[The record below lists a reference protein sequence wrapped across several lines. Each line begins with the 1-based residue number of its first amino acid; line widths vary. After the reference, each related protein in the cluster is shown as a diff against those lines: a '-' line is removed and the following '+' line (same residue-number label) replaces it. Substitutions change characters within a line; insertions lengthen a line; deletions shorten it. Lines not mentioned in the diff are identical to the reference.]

1 MKLVKKNNF
10 FLLFI
15 IMLFSF
21 GFNGISVKAEGEHQF
36 SLKAYDWNAFDNDW
50 EGSGTGEE
58 ISNNGTIEPG
68 KVYKL
73 SIYYI
78 PGTITEVGMQMGIK
92 YNNLLIEP
100 MYADGELYTETDMS
114 TTYQGGIWPA
124 SGTTPSAK
132 KKTNWQVLS
141 NDAIDESMFTFMA
154 TDTTTSNALETE
166 GEIASVYFKV
176 KDTVTSGTNI
186 IFEYDDEYTAL
197 NNDRPKVTSGINL
210 TVQTALSSNS
220 ALHTLSVTNSETTY
234 NLTPTFTADDNT
246 IKEYSTVVP
255 SSVTSVDLS
264 ATATDSNASVLS
276 GGLGIKELNIG
287 NNDFNIVVT
296 AGDGSITTYKVSV
309 YRLNDDATL
318 KSLDLTNNVN
328 IGEFNSATTE
338 YEASV
343 PYATKNTVVSATTT
357 DQNAS
362 IKSGTGSFE
371 FTNYGTTPNTKEIIV
386 NAENCKEEYASVPNN
401 ACTTKTYT
409 VTVNREN
416 PSNNNYL
423 SNLKVNGQTVT
434 DFNKEKLEY
443 TLDDVKGD
451 VSSIEVSATAED
463 TKASVSGTGN
473 KSLSTG
479 DNSIEVVVTAEDGST
494 KTYTI
499 KVKKLSN
506 DIALKSLT
514 VTSNP
519 MGTLTPSF
527 ASTTYAYTYNY
538 DATVTSL
545 NVTATTNNTNA
556 KVGIIDSDSSD
567 IMTSTIGSAAK
578 TFNSSTKNVKVTV
591 TAEDGTTKDYTIVLS
606 RDKSTDATL
615 DSLTVSEG
623 TLTPTFNKNT
633 LNYTINVNNDV
644 TSIDVNATTTD
655 SNATVTGTGTKQLN
669 TGNNLINIVVKSE
682 SGTVNTYTINV
693 IRAKSSNNYL
703 SDLKVNGQTVT
714 DFNKEKL
721 EYTLDDVKG
730 DVSSIEVSATAEDT
744 KASVVGTGNKSLS
757 IGDNSI
763 EVVVTAEDE
772 STKTYTIK
780 VKKLSND
787 IALKSLTVTSDPMG
801 TLTPTFASTT
811 YIYTY
816 NYDSSVTSLN
826 VTATTNNLNAKVG
839 IADSDSIDTITSTIG
854 SAAKTFNS
862 STKNVKVTV
871 TAEDGTTK
879 DYTITLSRALSNNS
893 YLKDISIDGTNI
905 DGFNKEN
912 FEYNIKVSRET
923 DSINISAILDDEKAT
938 LTTDLSNKF
947 NLNLGENIIN
957 IVVTAENGNTST
969 YILNVE
975 REKNN
980 DATLD
985 SLTVSKGTLTP
996 AFNKNT
1002 LNYTVNVEN
1011 DVTSIEVSATATDSN
1026 ATVTGTGT
1034 KQLNTGDNT
1043 VTIKVTSESGT
1054 ENTYTINVIRAKSSN
1069 NYLSDL
1075 KVNGQTVNNFNKET
1089 EEYTLADV
1097 KGDVSSIEVSAIAE
1111 DTKASV
1117 TGTGNKLLSI
1127 GDNSIEVVVTAE
1139 DGSTK
1144 TYTIKVKKLSNDIAL
1159 KSLTVTSDP
1168 MGTLTPIFA
1177 STTYAYTYNYD
1188 ATVTNLNVTAT
1199 TNDLNAKVG
1208 IVDSDSIDTITSTV
1222 GIATKTFN
1230 SNVKNVKVTV
1240 TAEDGSTKDYTITLS
1255 RALSNNSY
1263 LKDISID
1270 GTNIDG
1276 FNKENFEYNIKVSR
1290 ETDSINISAI
1300 LDDEKATLTTD
1311 LSNKFNLNLGENII
1325 NIVVTAENGN
1335 TSTYILNV
1343 EREKNNDATLDSL
1356 TVSKGT
1362 LTPAFNKNTLNYTVN
1377 VENDVT
1383 SIEVSATAT
1392 DSNATVTGIGTKELN
1407 TGDNTVTIK
1416 VTSESGSE
1424 NTYTINVIRAK
1435 SSNNNLTDI
1444 KVDGNSI
1451 ENFSSNTLKYN
1462 LPKVS
1467 YSKTSINVEAILS
1480 DPKASVTGV
1489 GNISLN
1495 TGDNK
1500 IEIVVTAEDGSTK
1513 TYELNIEREKN
1524 NNAKLQS
1531 LSIGNYTLTPAF
1543 NKDTLEYTV
1552 TVGEDVNILNQDDV
1566 IAIPEDNNATV
1577 VKQGNLELS
1586 TTSDNYYRVT
1596 VTAENGVDKNV
1607 YAIKVIRPKSSD
1619 ATLKSLEIIGGKLTP
1634 TFNKDTLE
1642 YNVTMGKDVT
1652 KFNKDNIKVSINNGN
1667 AKISYNNEIIINS
1680 DTFTK
1685 YIITV
1690 TAENGSKKEYILNV
1704 KVDTELDKITSSS
1717 HTINDEYIKTV
1728 RLYETG
1734 RELKDELDNDNAYL
1748 EIWTS
1753 DESRKVEDD
1762 EKLSTG
1768 MIVKLV
1774 INGVLKDRKIIV
1786 IRGDTSGDGEID
1798 LLDAVKILNNALQK
1812 AMLDG
1817 AYKEAA
1823 FVNND
1828 DEIDLLDA
1836 VMILNHC
1843 LQKQPLY

>member
-141 NDAIDESMFTFMA
+141 NDASDESMFTFMA

-318 KSLDLTNNVN
+318 KSLDLTNNVD
-328 IGEFNSATTE
+328 IGEFNSVTTE
-338 YEASV
+338 YETSV
-343 PYATKNTVVSATTT
+343 PYAIKNTVISAETT
-357 DQNAS
+357 DANAS

-371 FTNYGTTPNTKEIIV
+371 FTNYGITSNVKEIIV

-401 ACTTKTYT
+401 SCTTKTYT

-423 SNLKVNGQTVT
+423 RNLKVNGQTVT

-451 VSSIEVSATAED
+451 VSSIEVSAIAED
-463 TKASVSGTGN
+463 TKASVTGTGN
-473 KSLSTG
+473 KSLSVG
-479 DNSIEVVVTAEDGST
+479 DNSIEVIVTAENGTT
-494 KTYTI
+494 KIYTI

-506 DIALKSLT
+506 DT
-514 VTSNP
+514 
-519 MGTLTPSF
+519 
-527 ASTTYAYTYNY
+527 
-538 DATVTSL
+538 
-545 NVTATTNNTNA
+545 
-556 KVGIIDSDSSD
+556 
-567 IMTSTIGSAAK
+567 
-578 TFNSSTKNVKVTV
+578 
-591 TAEDGTTKDYTIVLS
+591 
-606 RDKSTDATL
+606 
-615 DSLTVSEG
+615 
-623 TLTPTFNKNT
+623 
-633 LNYTINVNNDV
+633 
-644 TSIDVNATTTD
+644 
-655 SNATVTGTGTKQLN
+655 
-669 TGNNLINIVVKSE
+669 
-682 SGTVNTYTINV
+682 
-693 IRAKSSNNYL
+693 
-703 SDLKVNGQTVT
+703 
-714 DFNKEKL
+714 
-721 EYTLDDVKG
+721 
-730 DVSSIEVSATAEDT
+730 
-744 KASVVGTGNKSLS
+744 
-757 IGDNSI
+757 
-763 EVVVTAEDE
+763 
-772 STKTYTIK
+772 
-780 VKKLSND
+780 
-787 IALKSLTVTSDPMG
+787 ALKSLTVTSDPMG

-811 YIYTY
+811 YT
-816 NYDSSVTSLN
+816 
-826 VTATTNNLNAKVG
+826 
-839 IADSDSIDTITSTIG
+839 
-854 SAAKTFNS
+854 
-862 STKNVKVTV
+862 
-871 TAEDGTTK
+871 
-879 DYTITLSRALSNNS
+879 
-893 YLKDISIDGTNI
+893 
-905 DGFNKEN
+905 
-912 FEYNIKVSRET
+912 
-923 DSINISAILDDEKAT
+923 
-938 LTTDLSNKF
+938 
-947 NLNLGENIIN
+947 
-957 IVVTAENGNTST
+957 
-969 YILNVE
+969 
-975 REKNN
+975 
-980 DATLD
+980 
-985 SLTVSKGTLTP
+985 
-996 AFNKNT
+996 
-1002 LNYTVNVEN
+1002 
-1011 DVTSIEVSATATDSN
+1011 
-1026 ATVTGTGT
+1026 
-1034 KQLNTGDNT
+1034 
-1043 VTIKVTSESGT
+1043 
-1054 ENTYTINVIRAKSSN
+1054 
-1069 NYLSDL
+1069 
-1075 KVNGQTVNNFNKET
+1075 
-1089 EEYTLADV
+1089 
-1097 KGDVSSIEVSAIAE
+1097 
-1111 DTKASV
+1111 
-1117 TGTGNKLLSI
+1117 
-1127 GDNSIEVVVTAE
+1127 
-1139 DGSTK
+1139 
-1144 TYTIKVKKLSNDIAL
+1144 
-1159 KSLTVTSDP
+1159 
-1168 MGTLTPIFA
+1168 
-1177 STTYAYTYNYD
+1177 YTYNYD
-1188 ATVTNLNVTAT
+1188 ATVTSLDVTAT
-1199 TNDLNAKVG
+1199 TNDVNAKVG

-1222 GIATKTFN
+1222 GSATKTFN

-1240 TAEDGSTKDYTITLS
+1240 TAEDGTTKDYAITLS
-1255 RALSNNSY
+1255 RA
-1263 LKDISID
+1263 K
-1270 GTNIDG
+1270 
-1276 FNKENFEYNIKVSR
+1276 
-1290 ETDSINISAI
+1290 
-1300 LDDEKATLTTD
+1300 
-1311 LSNKFNLNLGENII
+1311 
-1325 NIVVTAENGN
+1325 
-1335 TSTYILNV
+1335 ST
-1343 EREKNNDATLDSL
+1343 DATLNNL
-1356 TVSKGT
+1356 TVSEGI
-1362 LTPAFNKNTLNYTVN
+1362 LTPTFNKNTLNYTVN
-1377 VENDVT
+1377 VDNDVT
-1383 SIEVSATAT
+1383 SIEILATAT
-1392 DSNATVTGIGTKELN
+1392 DSNATVTGTGTKQLN

-1435 SSNNNLTDI
+1435 SSNNNLTNI

-1467 YSKTSINVEAILS
+1467 YNRTSINVEAILS
-1480 DPKASVTGV
+1480 DSKASVTGV
-1489 GNISLN
+1489 GNVSLN

-1500 IEIVVTAEDGSTK
+1500 IEIIVTAEDGTAK
-1513 TYELNIEREKN
+1513 IYELIIEREKN

-1531 LSIGNYTLTPAF
+1531 LSIGNCILTPSF
-1543 NKDTLEYTV
+1543 NSGILEYTV
-1552 TVGEDVNILNQDDV
+1552 TVGEDVSILKQADV
-1566 IAIPEDNNATV
+1566 IAIPEDNAAKV
-1577 VKQGNLELS
+1577 VKQGDLSLS
-1586 TTSDNYYRVT
+1586 TTNDNYYRII
-1596 VTAENGVDKNV
+1596 VTAENGVDKNTYTV
-1607 YAIKVIRPKSSD
+1607 KVIRPKSSD
-1619 ATLKSLEIIGGKLTP
+1619 ATLKSLEIIGGTLTP
-1634 TFNKDTLE
+1634 IFDKDTLE

-1652 KFNKDNIKVSINNGN
+1652 KFNKDNIKASINNDN

>member
-141 NDAIDESMFTFMA
+141 NDASDESMFTFMA

-538 DATVTSL
+538 DSSVTSL

-682 SGTVNTYTINV
+682 SGTENTYTINV

-744 KASVVGTGNKSLS
+744 KASVSGTGNKSLS
-757 IGDNSI
+757 TGDNSI
-763 EVVVTAEDE
+763 EVVVTAEDG

-787 IALKSLTVTSDPMG
+787 IALKSLTVTSNPMG
-801 TLTPTFASTT
+801 TLTPSFASTT
-811 YIYTY
+811 YAYTY

-826 VTATTNNLNAKVG
+826 VTATTNNTNAKVG
-839 IADSDSIDTITSTIG
+839 IIDSDSSDIMTSTIG

-879 DYTITLSRALSNNS
+879 DYTIVLSRALSNNS

-985 SLTVSKGTLTP
+985 SITVSEGTLTP

-1117 TGTGNKLLSI
+1117 TGTGNKLLSV
-1127 GDNSIEVVVTAE
+1127 GDNSIEVIVTAE
-1139 DGSTK
+1139 NGTTK
-1144 TYTIKVKKLSNDIAL
+1144 IYTIKVKKLSNDTAL

-1199 TNDLNAKVG
+1199 TNNANAKVG
-1208 IVDSDSIDTITSTV
+1208 IIDSDFSEPMTSTT
-1222 GIATKTFN
+1222 GSATKTFT
-1230 SNVKNVKVTV
+1230 STTKNVKVTV
-1240 TAEDGSTKDYTITLS
+1240 IAEDGSTKDYTITLS
-1255 RALSNNSY
+1255 RDLSNNSY

-1343 EREKNNDATLDSL
+1343 EREKNNDATLDSI
-1356 TVSKGT
+1356 TVSEGT

-1407 TGDNTVTIK
+1407 TGDNLINIVVK
-1416 VTSESGSE
+1416 SESGSE

-1435 SSNNNLTDI
+1435 SSNKDLIDI

-1667 AKISYNNEIIINS
+1667 AKISYNNEIIVNS

>member
-21 GFNGISVKAEGEHQF
+21 GFNVISVNAEGEHQF
-36 SLKAYDWNAFDNDW
+36 SLKVYDWNAFDNDW

-78 PGTITEVGMQMGIK
+78 PGTTTEVGMQMGIK

-141 NDAIDESMFTFMA
+141 NDASDESMFTFLV

-197 NNDRPKVTSGINL
+197 NNDRPKVTSGITL

-220 ALHTLSVTNSETTY
+220 TLHTLSVTNSGTTY

-276 GGLGIKELNIG
+276 GGLGTKELNIG
-287 NNDFNIVVT
+287 NNEFNIVVT
-296 AGDGSITTYKVSV
+296 AENGTVTTYKVSV

-328 IGEFNSATTE
+328 IGKFNSVTTE

-343 PYATKNTVVSATTT
+343 PYATKNTVISATTT
-357 DQNAS
+357 DENAS

-371 FTNYGTTPNTKEIIV
+371 FTNYGATPNTKKIIV

-401 ACTTKTYT
+401 SCTTKTYT

-423 SNLKVNGQTVT
+423 SDLKVNGKTIT
-434 DFNKEKLEY
+434 NFNKETEEY

-451 VSSIEVSATAED
+451 VSSIEISATAED
-463 TKASVSGTGN
+463 TKASVKGTGN
-473 KSLSTG
+473 KSLSVG
-479 DNSIEVVVTAEDGST
+479 DNSIEVIVTAENGTT

-506 DIALKSLT
+506 DISLKSLT
-514 VTSNP
+514 VTSDP
-519 MGTLTPSF
+519 MGTLTPTF
-527 ASTTYAYTYNY
+527 ASTTYTYTYNY

-545 NVTATTNNTNA
+545 DVTATTNDVNA
-556 KVGIIDSDSSD
+556 KVGIFDSDSND
-567 IMTSTIGSAAK
+567 TITSTVGSATK
-578 TFNSSTKNVKVTV
+578 TFNSNVKNVKVIV
-591 TAEDGTTKDYTIVLS
+591 TSEDGTTKDYTITLS
-606 RDKSTDATL
+606 RAKSTDSTL
-615 DSLTVSEG
+615 NNLTVSEG
-623 TLTPTFNKNT
+623 ILTPAFNKNT
-633 LNYTINVNNDV
+633 LNYTVNVDNDV

-682 SGTVNTYTINV
+682 SGSENTYTINV

-703 SDLKVNGQTVT
+703 SDLKVNGQTVNN
-714 DFNKEKL
+714 FNKEKL

-730 DVSSIEVSATAEDT
+730 DVSSIEVSAIAEDT
-744 KASVVGTGNKSLS
+744 NASVTGTGNKSLS
-757 IGDNSI
+757 VGDNSI
-763 EVVVTAEDE
+763 EVIVTAENGT
-772 STKTYTIK
+772 TKTYTIK

-787 IALKSLTVTSDPMG
+787 TALKSLTVTSDPMG
-801 TLTPTFASTT
+801 TLTPTFTSTT
-811 YIYTY
+811 YNYTY
-816 NYDSSVTSLN
+816 NYDSSVTSLD
-826 VTATTNNLNAKVG
+826 VTAITNDVNAKVG
-839 IADSDSIDTITSTIG
+839 IVDSDSIDTITSTVG
-854 SAAKTFNS
+854 SATKTFNS
-862 STKNVKVTV
+862 TVKNVKVTV

-879 DYTITLSRALSNNS
+879 DYTIVLSRTLSSNS
-893 YLKDISIDGTNI
+893 YLKDISIDGNTI
-905 DGFNKEN
+905 EGFNKEK

-923 DSINISAILDDEKAT
+923 DSIDVSAILDDEKAT

-947 NLNLGENIIN
+947 SLNLGANKIN
-957 IVVTAENGNTST
+957 IVVTAENGDTST
-969 YILNVE
+969 YVLNVE

-985 SLTVSKGTLTP
+985 SITVSEGILTP

-1002 LNYTVNVEN
+1002 LNYTVNVDN
-1011 DVTSIEVSATATDSN
+1011 DVTSIEILATATDSN

-1043 VTIKVTSESGT
+1043 VTIKVTSESG
-1054 ENTYTINVIRAKSSN
+1054 
-1069 NYLSDL
+1069 
-1075 KVNGQTVNNFNKET
+1075 
-1089 EEYTLADV
+1089 
-1097 KGDVSSIEVSAIAE
+1097 
-1111 DTKASV
+1111 
-1117 TGTGNKLLSI
+1117 
-1127 GDNSIEVVVTAE
+1127 
-1139 DGSTK
+1139 
-1144 TYTIKVKKLSNDIAL
+1144 
-1159 KSLTVTSDP
+1159 
-1168 MGTLTPIFA
+1168 
-1177 STTYAYTYNYD
+1177 
-1188 ATVTNLNVTAT
+1188 
-1199 TNDLNAKVG
+1199 
-1208 IVDSDSIDTITSTV
+1208 
-1222 GIATKTFN
+1222 
-1230 SNVKNVKVTV
+1230 
-1240 TAEDGSTKDYTITLS
+1240 
-1255 RALSNNSY
+1255 
-1263 LKDISID
+1263 
-1270 GTNIDG
+1270 
-1276 FNKENFEYNIKVSR
+1276 
-1290 ETDSINISAI
+1290 
-1300 LDDEKATLTTD
+1300 
-1311 LSNKFNLNLGENII
+1311 
-1325 NIVVTAENGN
+1325 
-1335 TSTYILNV
+1335 
-1343 EREKNNDATLDSL
+1343 
-1356 TVSKGT
+1356 
-1362 LTPAFNKNTLNYTVN
+1362 
-1377 VENDVT
+1377 
-1383 SIEVSATAT
+1383 
-1392 DSNATVTGIGTKELN
+1392 
-1407 TGDNTVTIK
+1407 
-1416 VTSESGSE
+1416 SE
-1424 NTYTINVIRAK
+1424 NTYTINVVRAK

-1467 YSKTSINVEAILS
+1467 YNKTSINVEAILS
-1480 DPKASVTGV
+1480 DSKASVTGV
-1489 GNISLN
+1489 GNVSLN

-1500 IEIVVTAEDGSTK
+1500 IEIVVTAEDGTAK
-1513 TYELNIEREKN
+1513 TYELNVEREKN

-1531 LSIGNYTLTPAF
+1531 LSIGNYILTPSF
-1543 NKDTLEYTV
+1543 NSGILEYTV
-1552 TVGEDVNILNQDDV
+1552 TVGEDVSILKQADV

-1577 VKQGNLELS
+1577 VKQGDLSLS
-1586 TTSDNYYRVT
+1586 TTNDNYYRII
-1596 VTAENGVDKNV
+1596 VTAENGVDKNT
-1607 YAIKVIRPKSSD
+1607 YTIKVIRPKSID
-1619 ATLKSLEIIGGKLTP
+1619 ATLKSLEIIGGTLTP
-1634 TFNKDTLE
+1634 TFDKDTLE

-1652 KFNKDNIKVSINNGN
+1652 KFNKDNIKASINNDN
-1667 AKISYNNEIIINS
+1667 AKISYDNEIIINS
-1680 DTFTK
+1680 DTSTK
-1685 YIITV
+1685 YVITV
-1690 TAENGSKKEYILNV
+1690 TAEDGSKKEYILNV

>member
-36 SLKAYDWNAFDNDW
+36 SLKAYDWNAFDNNW

-100 MYADGELYTETDMS
+100 MYAEGELYTETDMS

-141 NDAIDESMFTFMA
+141 NDASDESMFTFMA
-154 TDTTTSNALETE
+154 TDTTTSKALETE

-567 IMTSTIGSAAK
+567 IMTSTIGSASK

-682 SGTVNTYTINV
+682 SGT
-693 IRAKSSNNYL
+693 
-703 SDLKVNGQTVT
+703 
-714 DFNKEKL
+714 
-721 EYTLDDVKG
+721 
-730 DVSSIEVSATAEDT
+730 
-744 KASVVGTGNKSLS
+744 
-757 IGDNSI
+757 
-763 EVVVTAEDE
+763 
-772 STKTYTIK
+772 
-780 VKKLSND
+780 
-787 IALKSLTVTSDPMG
+787 
-801 TLTPTFASTT
+801 
-811 YIYTY
+811 
-816 NYDSSVTSLN
+816 
-826 VTATTNNLNAKVG
+826 
-839 IADSDSIDTITSTIG
+839 
-854 SAAKTFNS
+854 
-862 STKNVKVTV
+862 
-871 TAEDGTTK
+871 
-879 DYTITLSRALSNNS
+879 
-893 YLKDISIDGTNI
+893 
-905 DGFNKEN
+905 
-912 FEYNIKVSRET
+912 
-923 DSINISAILDDEKAT
+923 
-938 LTTDLSNKF
+938 
-947 NLNLGENIIN
+947 
-957 IVVTAENGNTST
+957 
-969 YILNVE
+969 
-975 REKNN
+975 
-980 DATLD
+980 
-985 SLTVSKGTLTP
+985 
-996 AFNKNT
+996 
-1002 LNYTVNVEN
+1002 
-1011 DVTSIEVSATATDSN
+1011 
-1026 ATVTGTGT
+1026 
-1034 KQLNTGDNT
+1034 
-1043 VTIKVTSESGT
+1043 
-1054 ENTYTINVIRAKSSN
+1054 
-1069 NYLSDL
+1069 
-1075 KVNGQTVNNFNKET
+1075 
-1089 EEYTLADV
+1089 
-1097 KGDVSSIEVSAIAE
+1097 
-1111 DTKASV
+1111 
-1117 TGTGNKLLSI
+1117 
-1127 GDNSIEVVVTAE
+1127 
-1139 DGSTK
+1139 
-1144 TYTIKVKKLSNDIAL
+1144 
-1159 KSLTVTSDP
+1159 
-1168 MGTLTPIFA
+1168 
-1177 STTYAYTYNYD
+1177 
-1188 ATVTNLNVTAT
+1188 
-1199 TNDLNAKVG
+1199 
-1208 IVDSDSIDTITSTV
+1208 
-1222 GIATKTFN
+1222 
-1230 SNVKNVKVTV
+1230 
-1240 TAEDGSTKDYTITLS
+1240 
-1255 RALSNNSY
+1255 
-1263 LKDISID
+1263 
-1270 GTNIDG
+1270 
-1276 FNKENFEYNIKVSR
+1276 
-1290 ETDSINISAI
+1290 
-1300 LDDEKATLTTD
+1300 
-1311 LSNKFNLNLGENII
+1311 
-1325 NIVVTAENGN
+1325 
-1335 TSTYILNV
+1335 
-1343 EREKNNDATLDSL
+1343 
-1356 TVSKGT
+1356 
-1362 LTPAFNKNTLNYTVN
+1362 
-1377 VENDVT
+1377 
-1383 SIEVSATAT
+1383 
-1392 DSNATVTGIGTKELN
+1392 
-1407 TGDNTVTIK
+1407 
-1416 VTSESGSE
+1416 E

-1467 YSKTSINVEAILS
+1467 YNRTSINVEAILS

-1652 KFNKDNIKVSINNGN
+1652 KFNKDNIKVSTNNGN

>member
-15 IMLFSF
+15 IILFSF

-141 NDAIDESMFTFMA
+141 NDASDESMFTFMA

-371 FTNYGTTPNTKEIIV
+371 FTNCGTTPNTKEIIV

-451 VSSIEVSATAED
+451 VSSIEVSAITED
-463 TKASVSGTGN
+463 TKASVVGTGN
-473 KSLSTG
+473 KSLSIG

-682 SGTVNTYTINV
+682 SGTENTYTINV

-730 DVSSIEVSATAEDT
+730 DVSSIEVSAITEDT

-763 EVVVTAEDE
+763 EVVVTAEDG

-787 IALKSLTVTSDPMG
+787 IALKSLTVTSNPMG
-801 TLTPTFASTT
+801 TLTPSFASTT
-811 YIYTY
+811 YAYTY
-816 NYDSSVTSLN
+816 NYDATVTSLN
-826 VTATTNNLNAKVG
+826 VTATTNNTNAKVG
-839 IADSDSIDTITSTIG
+839 IIDSDSSDIMTSTIG

-879 DYTITLSRALSNNS
+879 DYTIVLSRALSNNS

-969 YILNVE
+969 YVLNIE

-985 SLTVSKGTLTP
+985 SLTVSKGILTP
-996 AFNKNT
+996 TFNKNT

-1034 KQLNTGDNT
+1034 KQ
-1043 VTIKVTSESGT
+1043 
-1054 ENTYTINVIRAKSSN
+1054 
-1069 NYLSDL
+1069 
-1075 KVNGQTVNNFNKET
+1075 
-1089 EEYTLADV
+1089 
-1097 KGDVSSIEVSAIAE
+1097 
-1111 DTKASV
+1111 
-1117 TGTGNKLLSI
+1117 
-1127 GDNSIEVVVTAE
+1127 
-1139 DGSTK
+1139 
-1144 TYTIKVKKLSNDIAL
+1144 
-1159 KSLTVTSDP
+1159 
-1168 MGTLTPIFA
+1168 
-1177 STTYAYTYNYD
+1177 
-1188 ATVTNLNVTAT
+1188 
-1199 TNDLNAKVG
+1199 
-1208 IVDSDSIDTITSTV
+1208 
-1222 GIATKTFN
+1222 
-1230 SNVKNVKVTV
+1230 
-1240 TAEDGSTKDYTITLS
+1240 
-1255 RALSNNSY
+1255 
-1263 LKDISID
+1263 
-1270 GTNIDG
+1270 
-1276 FNKENFEYNIKVSR
+1276 
-1290 ETDSINISAI
+1290 
-1300 LDDEKATLTTD
+1300 
-1311 LSNKFNLNLGENII
+1311 
-1325 NIVVTAENGN
+1325 
-1335 TSTYILNV
+1335 
-1343 EREKNNDATLDSL
+1343 
-1356 TVSKGT
+1356 
-1362 LTPAFNKNTLNYTVN
+1362 
-1377 VENDVT
+1377 
-1383 SIEVSATAT
+1383 
-1392 DSNATVTGIGTKELN
+1392 LN

-1500 IEIVVTAEDGSTK
+1500 IEIVVTAEDGTAK

-1652 KFNKDNIKVSINNGN
+1652 KFNKDNIKVSTNNGN

>member
-21 GFNGISVKAEGEHQF
+21 GFNVISVNAEGEHQF
-36 SLKAYDWNAFDNDW
+36 SLKVYDWNAFDNDW

-141 NDAIDESMFTFMA
+141 NDASDESMFTFMA

-371 FTNYGTTPNTKEIIV
+371 FTNCGTTPNTKEIIV

-463 TKASVSGTGN
+463 TKASVVGTEN
-473 KSLSTG
+473 KSLSIG

-494 KTYTI
+494 KIYTI

-633 LNYTINVNNDV
+633 LNYTVNVDNDV
-644 TSIDVNATTTD
+644 TSIDVNATSTD

-682 SGTVNTYTINV
+682 SGTENTYTINV

-744 KASVVGTGNKSLS
+744 KASVVGTENKSLS

-763 EVVVTAEDE
+763 EVVVTAEDG
-772 STKTYTIK
+772 STKIYTIK

-787 IALKSLTVTSDPMG
+787 IALKSLTVTSNPMG
-801 TLTPTFASTT
+801 TLTPSFASTT
-811 YIYTY
+811 YAYTY
-816 NYDSSVTSLN
+816 NYDATVTSLN
-826 VTATTNNLNAKVG
+826 VTATTNNTNAKVG
-839 IADSDSIDTITSTIG
+839 IIDSDSSDIMTSTIG

-879 DYTITLSRALSNNS
+879 DYTIVLSRALSNNS

-947 NLNLGENIIN
+947 SLNLGTNKIN
-957 IVVTAENGNTST
+957 IVVTAENGDTST
-969 YILNVE
+969 YVLNIE

-1043 VTIKVTSESGT
+1043 VTIKVTSESGS

-1075 KVNGQTVNNFNKET
+1075 KVNGQTVIDFNKEKL
-1089 EEYTLADV
+1089 EYTLDDV
-1097 KGDVSSIEVSAIAE
+1097 KGDVSSIEVSATAE

-1117 TGTGNKLLSI
+1117 VGTENKSLSI

-1144 TYTIKVKKLSNDIAL
+1144 IYTIKVKKLSNDIAL
-1159 KSLTVTSDP
+1159 KSLTVTSNP
-1168 MGTLTPIFA
+1168 MGTLTPSFA

-1188 ATVTNLNVTAT
+1188 ATVTSLNVTAT
-1199 TNDLNAKVG
+1199 TNNTNAKVG
-1208 IVDSDSIDTITSTV
+1208 IIDSDSSDIMTSTI
-1222 GIATKTFN
+1222 GSAAKTFN
-1230 SNVKNVKVTV
+1230 SSTKNVKVTV
-1240 TAEDGSTKDYTITLS
+1240 TAEDGTTKDYTIVLS

-1311 LSNKFNLNLGENII
+1311 LSNKFSLNLGTNKI
-1325 NIVVTAENGN
+1325 NIVVTAENGD
-1335 TSTYILNV
+1335 TSTYVLNI

-1392 DSNATVTGIGTKELN
+1392 DSNATVTGTGTKQLN

-1467 YSKTSINVEAILS
+1467 YNRTSINVEAILS
-1480 DPKASVTGV
+1480 DSKASVTGV
-1489 GNISLN
+1489 GNVSLN

-1500 IEIVVTAEDGSTK
+1500 IEIIVTAEDGTAK
-1513 TYELNIEREKN
+1513 TYELNIERKKN

>member
-1290 ETDSINISAI
+1290 ETNSINISAI

-1311 LSNKFNLNLGENII
+1311 LSNKFSLNLGTNKI
-1325 NIVVTAENGN
+1325 NIVVTAENGD
-1335 TSTYILNV
+1335 TSTYVLNI

>member
-36 SLKAYDWNAFDNDW
+36 SLKAYDWNAFDNNW

-100 MYADGELYTETDMS
+100 MYAEGELYTETDMS

-141 NDAIDESMFTFMA
+141 NDASDESMFTFMA
-154 TDTTTSNALETE
+154 TDTTTSKALETE

-220 ALHTLSVTNSETTY
+220 ALHTLSVTNSEITY

-318 KSLDLTNNVN
+318 KSLDLTNNVD
-328 IGEFNSATTE
+328 IGEFNSVTTE
-338 YEASV
+338 YETSV

-463 TKASVSGTGN
+463 TKASVVGTGN
-473 KSLSTG
+473 KSLSIG

-606 RDKSTDATL
+606 RALSNNSYLKDISIDGTNIDGFNKENFEYNIKVSRETDSINISAILDDEKATLTTDLSNKFNLNLGENIINIVVTAENGNTSTYVLNIEREKNNDATL
-615 DSLTVSEG
+615 DSLTVSKG
-623 TLTPTFNKNT
+623 TLTPAFNKNT
-633 LNYTINVNNDV
+633 LNYTVNVENDV
-644 TSIDVNATTTD
+644 TSIEVSATATD

-669 TGNNLINIVVKSE
+669 TGDNTVTIKVTSE
-682 SGTVNTYTINV
+682 SGSENTYTINV

-703 SDLKVNGQTVT
+703 SDLKVNGQTVI

-763 EVVVTAEDE
+763 EVVVTAEDG

-787 IALKSLTVTSDPMG
+787 IALKSLTVTSNPMG
-801 TLTPTFASTT
+801 TLTPSFASTT
-811 YIYTY
+811 YAYTY
-816 NYDSSVTSLN
+816 NYDATVTSLN
-826 VTATTNNLNAKVG
+826 VTATTNNTNAKVG
-839 IADSDSIDTITSTIG
+839 IIDSDSSDIMTSTIG

-879 DYTITLSRALSNNS
+879 DYTIVLSRALSNNS

-969 YILNVE
+969 YVLNIE

-1043 VTIKVTSESGT
+1043 VTIKVTSESG
-1054 ENTYTINVIRAKSSN
+1054 
-1069 NYLSDL
+1069 
-1075 KVNGQTVNNFNKET
+1075 
-1089 EEYTLADV
+1089 
-1097 KGDVSSIEVSAIAE
+1097 
-1111 DTKASV
+1111 
-1117 TGTGNKLLSI
+1117 
-1127 GDNSIEVVVTAE
+1127 
-1139 DGSTK
+1139 
-1144 TYTIKVKKLSNDIAL
+1144 
-1159 KSLTVTSDP
+1159 
-1168 MGTLTPIFA
+1168 
-1177 STTYAYTYNYD
+1177 
-1188 ATVTNLNVTAT
+1188 
-1199 TNDLNAKVG
+1199 
-1208 IVDSDSIDTITSTV
+1208 
-1222 GIATKTFN
+1222 
-1230 SNVKNVKVTV
+1230 
-1240 TAEDGSTKDYTITLS
+1240 
-1255 RALSNNSY
+1255 
-1263 LKDISID
+1263 
-1270 GTNIDG
+1270 
-1276 FNKENFEYNIKVSR
+1276 
-1290 ETDSINISAI
+1290 
-1300 LDDEKATLTTD
+1300 
-1311 LSNKFNLNLGENII
+1311 
-1325 NIVVTAENGN
+1325 
-1335 TSTYILNV
+1335 
-1343 EREKNNDATLDSL
+1343 
-1356 TVSKGT
+1356 
-1362 LTPAFNKNTLNYTVN
+1362 
-1377 VENDVT
+1377 
-1383 SIEVSATAT
+1383 
-1392 DSNATVTGIGTKELN
+1392 
-1407 TGDNTVTIK
+1407 
-1416 VTSESGSE
+1416 SE

-1467 YSKTSINVEAILS
+1467 YNRTSINVEAILS
-1480 DPKASVTGV
+1480 DSKASVTGV
-1489 GNISLN
+1489 GNVSLN

-1500 IEIVVTAEDGSTK
+1500 IEIIVTAEDGTAK

-1774 INGVLKDRKIIV
+1774 INGVEKDRKIIV

>member
-21 GFNGISVKAEGEHQF
+21 GFNVISVNAEGEHQF
-36 SLKAYDWNAFDNDW
+36 SLKVYDWNAFDNDW

-78 PGTITEVGMQMGIK
+78 PGTTTEVGMQMGIK

-141 NDAIDESMFTFMA
+141 NDASDESMFTFLV

-197 NNDRPKVTSGINL
+197 NNDRPKVTSGITL

-220 ALHTLSVTNSETTY
+220 TLHTLSVTNSGTTY

-276 GGLGIKELNIG
+276 GGLGTKELNIG
-287 NNDFNIVVT
+287 NNEFDIVVT
-296 AGDGSITTYKVSV
+296 AENGTVTTYKVSV

-328 IGEFNSATTE
+328 IGKFNSVTTE

-343 PYATKNTVVSATTT
+343 PYATKNTVISATTT
-357 DQNAS
+357 DENAS

-371 FTNYGTTPNTKEIIV
+371 FTNYGATPNTKKIIV

-401 ACTTKTYT
+401 SCTTKTYT

-423 SNLKVNGQTVT
+423 SDLKVNGKTIT
-434 DFNKEKLEY
+434 NFNKETEEY

-451 VSSIEVSATAED
+451 VSSIEISATAED
-463 TKASVSGTGN
+463 TKASVKGTGN
-473 KSLSTG
+473 KSLSVG
-479 DNSIEVVVTAEDGST
+479 DNSIEVIVTAENGTT

-506 DIALKSLT
+506 DISLKSLT
-514 VTSNP
+514 VTSDP
-519 MGTLTPSF
+519 MGTLTPTF
-527 ASTTYAYTYNY
+527 ASTTYTYTYNY

-545 NVTATTNNTNA
+545 DVTATTNDVNA
-556 KVGIIDSDSSD
+556 KVGIVDSDSND
-567 IMTSTIGSAAK
+567 TITSTVGSATK
-578 TFNSSTKNVKVTV
+578 TFNSTVKNIKVTV

-606 RDKSTDATL
+606 RTLSSNSYLKDISIDGNTIEGFNKEKFEYNIKVSRETDSIDVSAILDDEKATLTTDLSNKFSLNLGANKINIVVTAENGDTSTYVLNVEREKNNDATL
-615 DSLTVSEG
+615 DSITVSEG
-623 TLTPTFNKNT
+623 ILTPTFNKNT
-633 LNYTINVNNDV
+633 LNYTVNVDNDV
-644 TSIDVNATTTD
+644 TSIEILATATD

-669 TGNNLINIVVKSE
+669 TGNNLINIVVK
-682 SGTVNTYTINV
+682 
-693 IRAKSSNNYL
+693 
-703 SDLKVNGQTVT
+703 
-714 DFNKEKL
+714 
-721 EYTLDDVKG
+721 
-730 DVSSIEVSATAEDT
+730 
-744 KASVVGTGNKSLS
+744 
-757 IGDNSI
+757 
-763 EVVVTAEDE
+763 
-772 STKTYTIK
+772 
-780 VKKLSND
+780 
-787 IALKSLTVTSDPMG
+787 
-801 TLTPTFASTT
+801 
-811 YIYTY
+811 
-816 NYDSSVTSLN
+816 
-826 VTATTNNLNAKVG
+826 
-839 IADSDSIDTITSTIG
+839 
-854 SAAKTFNS
+854 
-862 STKNVKVTV
+862 
-871 TAEDGTTK
+871 
-879 DYTITLSRALSNNS
+879 
-893 YLKDISIDGTNI
+893 
-905 DGFNKEN
+905 
-912 FEYNIKVSRET
+912 
-923 DSINISAILDDEKAT
+923 
-938 LTTDLSNKF
+938 
-947 NLNLGENIIN
+947 
-957 IVVTAENGNTST
+957 
-969 YILNVE
+969 
-975 REKNN
+975 
-980 DATLD
+980 
-985 SLTVSKGTLTP
+985 
-996 AFNKNT
+996 
-1002 LNYTVNVEN
+1002 
-1011 DVTSIEVSATATDSN
+1011 
-1026 ATVTGTGT
+1026 
-1034 KQLNTGDNT
+1034 
-1043 VTIKVTSESGT
+1043 SESGT

-1075 KVNGQTVNNFNKET
+1075 KVNGQTVNNFNKEKL
-1089 EEYTLADV
+1089 EYTLDDV

-1111 DTKASV
+1111 DTNASV
-1117 TGTGNKLLSI
+1117 TGTGNKSLSV
-1127 GDNSIEVVVTAE
+1127 GDNSIEVIVTAE
-1139 DGSTK
+1139 DGTTK
-1144 TYTIKVKKLSNDIAL
+1144 TYTIKIKKLSNDTAL

-1168 MGTLTPIFA
+1168 MGTLTPTFT
-1177 STTYAYTYNYD
+1177 STTYNYTYNYD
-1188 ATVTNLNVTAT
+1188 SSVTSLDVTAI
-1199 TNDLNAKVG
+1199 TNDVNAKVG
-1208 IVDSDSIDTITSTV
+1208 IVDSDSNDTITSTV
-1222 GIATKTFN
+1222 GSATKTFN
-1230 SNVKNVKVTV
+1230 STVKNIKVTV
-1240 TAEDGSTKDYTITLS
+1240 TAEDGTTKDYTIVLSRTLS
-1255 RALSNNSY
+1255 SNSY

-1270 GTNIDG
+1270 GNTIEG
-1276 FNKENFEYNIKVSR
+1276 FNKEKFEYNIKVSR
-1290 ETDSINISAI
+1290 ETDSIDVSAI

-1311 LSNKFNLNLGENII
+1311 LSNKFSLNLGANKI
-1325 NIVVTAENGN
+1325 NIVVTAENGD
-1335 TSTYILNV
+1335 TSTYVLNV
-1343 EREKNNDATLDSL
+1343 EREKNNDATLDSI
-1356 TVSKGT
+1356 TVSEGI
-1362 LTPAFNKNTLNYTVN
+1362 LTPTFNKNTLNYTVN
-1377 VENDVT
+1377 VDNDVT
-1383 SIEVSATAT
+1383 SIEILATAT
-1392 DSNATVTGIGTKELN
+1392 DSNATVTGTGTKQLN

-1424 NTYTINVIRAK
+1424 NTYTINVVRAK

-1467 YSKTSINVEAILS
+1467 YNKTSINVEAILS
-1480 DPKASVTGV
+1480 DSKASVTGV
-1489 GNISLN
+1489 GNVSLN

-1500 IEIVVTAEDGSTK
+1500 IEIVVTAEDGTAK
-1513 TYELNIEREKN
+1513 TYELNFEREKN

-1531 LSIGNYTLTPAF
+1531 LSIGNYILTPSF
-1543 NKDTLEYTV
+1543 NSGILEYTV
-1552 TVGEDVNILNQDDV
+1552 TVGEDVSILKQADV

-1577 VKQGNLELS
+1577 VKQGDLSLS
-1586 TTSDNYYRVT
+1586 TTNDNYYRII
-1596 VTAENGVDKNV
+1596 VTAENGVDKNT
-1607 YAIKVIRPKSSD
+1607 YTIKVIRPKSSD
-1619 ATLKSLEIIGGKLTP
+1619 ATLKSLEIIGGTLTP
-1634 TFNKDTLE
+1634 TFDKDTLE

-1652 KFNKDNIKVSINNGN
+1652 KFNKDNIKASINNDN
-1667 AKISYNNEIIINS
+1667 AKISYDNEIIINS
-1680 DTFTK
+1680 DTSTK
-1685 YIITV
+1685 YVITV
-1690 TAENGSKKEYILNV
+1690 TAEDGSKKEYILNV

>member
-21 GFNGISVKAEGEHQF
+21 GFNVISVNAEGEHQF
-36 SLKAYDWNAFDNDW
+36 SLKVYDWNAFDNDW

-78 PGTITEVGMQMGIK
+78 PGTTTEVGMQMGIK

-141 NDAIDESMFTFMA
+141 NDASDESMFTFLV

-197 NNDRPKVTSGINL
+197 NNDRPKVTSGITL

-220 ALHTLSVTNSETTY
+220 TLHTLSVTNSGTTY

-276 GGLGIKELNIG
+276 GGLGTKELNIG
-287 NNDFNIVVT
+287 NNEFNIVVT
-296 AGDGSITTYKVSV
+296 AENGTVTTYKVSV

-328 IGEFNSATTE
+328 IGKFNSVTTE

-343 PYATKNTVVSATTT
+343 PYATKNTVISATTT
-357 DQNAS
+357 DENAS

-371 FTNYGTTPNTKEIIV
+371 FTNYGATPNTKKIIV

-401 ACTTKTYT
+401 SCTTKTYT

-423 SNLKVNGQTVT
+423 SDLKVNGKTIT
-434 DFNKEKLEY
+434 NFNKETEEY

-451 VSSIEVSATAED
+451 VSSIEISATAED
-463 TKASVSGTGN
+463 TKASVKGTGN
-473 KSLSTG
+473 KSLSVG
-479 DNSIEVVVTAEDGST
+479 DNSIEVIVTAENGTT

-506 DIALKSLT
+506 ATSLKSLT
-514 VTSNP
+514 VTSDP
-519 MGTLTPSF
+519 MGTLTPTF
-527 ASTTYAYTYNY
+527 TSTTYNYTYNY
-538 DATVTSL
+538 DSSVTSL
-545 NVTATTNNTNA
+545 DVTAITNDVNA
-556 KVGIIDSDSSD
+556 KVGIVDSDSID
-567 IMTSTIGSAAK
+567 TITSTVGSATK
-578 TFNSSTKNVKVTV
+578 TFNSTVKNVKVTV

-606 RDKSTDATL
+606 RTLSSNSYLKDISIDGNTIEGFNKEKFEYNIKVSRETDSIDVSAILDDEKATLTTDLSNKFSLNLGANKINIVVTAENGDTSTYVLNVEREKNNDATL
-615 DSLTVSEG
+615 DSITVSEG
-623 TLTPTFNKNT
+623 ILTPAFNKNT
-633 LNYTINVNNDV
+633 LNYTVNVDNDV
-644 TSIDVNATTTD
+644 TSIEILATATD

-669 TGNNLINIVVKSE
+669 TGDNIVTIKVTSE
-682 SGTVNTYTINV
+682 SGSENTYTINV

-703 SDLKVNGQTVT
+703 SDLKVNGQTVI

-730 DVSSIEVSATAEDT
+730 DVSSIEVSAITEDT
-744 KASVVGTGNKSLS
+744 KASVTGTGNKSLS
-757 IGDNSI
+757 VGDNSI
-763 EVVVTAEDE
+763 EVIVTAENGT
-772 STKTYTIK
+772 TKTYTIK
-780 VKKLSND
+780 VKKLSN
-787 IALKSLTVTSDPMG
+787 ATSLKSLTVTSDPMG
-801 TLTPTFASTT
+801 TLTPTFTSTT
-811 YIYTY
+811 YNYTY
-816 NYDSSVTSLN
+816 NYDSSVTSLD
-826 VTATTNNLNAKVG
+826 VTAITNDVNAKVG
-839 IADSDSIDTITSTIG
+839 IVDSDSIDTITSTVG
-854 SAAKTFNS
+854 SATKTFNS
-862 STKNVKVTV
+862 TVKNVKVTV

-879 DYTITLSRALSNNS
+879 DYTIVLSRTLSSNS
-893 YLKDISIDGTNI
+893 YLKDISIDGNTI
-905 DGFNKEN
+905 EGFNKEK

-923 DSINISAILDDEKAT
+923 DSIDVSAILDDEKAT

-947 NLNLGENIIN
+947 SLNLGANKIN
-957 IVVTAENGNTST
+957 IVVTAENGDTST
-969 YILNVE
+969 YVLNVE

-985 SLTVSKGTLTP
+985 SITVSEGILTP

-1002 LNYTVNVEN
+1002 LNYTVNVDN
-1011 DVTSIEVSATATDSN
+1011 DVTSIEILATATDSN

-1043 VTIKVTSESGT
+1043 VTIKVTSESG
-1054 ENTYTINVIRAKSSN
+1054 
-1069 NYLSDL
+1069 
-1075 KVNGQTVNNFNKET
+1075 
-1089 EEYTLADV
+1089 
-1097 KGDVSSIEVSAIAE
+1097 
-1111 DTKASV
+1111 
-1117 TGTGNKLLSI
+1117 
-1127 GDNSIEVVVTAE
+1127 
-1139 DGSTK
+1139 
-1144 TYTIKVKKLSNDIAL
+1144 
-1159 KSLTVTSDP
+1159 
-1168 MGTLTPIFA
+1168 
-1177 STTYAYTYNYD
+1177 
-1188 ATVTNLNVTAT
+1188 
-1199 TNDLNAKVG
+1199 
-1208 IVDSDSIDTITSTV
+1208 
-1222 GIATKTFN
+1222 
-1230 SNVKNVKVTV
+1230 
-1240 TAEDGSTKDYTITLS
+1240 
-1255 RALSNNSY
+1255 
-1263 LKDISID
+1263 
-1270 GTNIDG
+1270 
-1276 FNKENFEYNIKVSR
+1276 
-1290 ETDSINISAI
+1290 
-1300 LDDEKATLTTD
+1300 
-1311 LSNKFNLNLGENII
+1311 
-1325 NIVVTAENGN
+1325 
-1335 TSTYILNV
+1335 
-1343 EREKNNDATLDSL
+1343 
-1356 TVSKGT
+1356 
-1362 LTPAFNKNTLNYTVN
+1362 
-1377 VENDVT
+1377 
-1383 SIEVSATAT
+1383 
-1392 DSNATVTGIGTKELN
+1392 
-1407 TGDNTVTIK
+1407 
-1416 VTSESGSE
+1416 SE
-1424 NTYTINVIRAK
+1424 NTYTINVVRAK

-1467 YSKTSINVEAILS
+1467 YNKTSINVEAILS
-1480 DPKASVTGV
+1480 DSKASVTGV
-1489 GNISLN
+1489 GNVSLN

-1500 IEIVVTAEDGSTK
+1500 IEIVVTAEDGTAK
-1513 TYELNIEREKN
+1513 TYELNFEREKN

-1531 LSIGNYTLTPAF
+1531 LSIGNYILTPSF
-1543 NKDTLEYTV
+1543 NSGILEYTV
-1552 TVGEDVNILNQDDV
+1552 TVGEDVSILKQADV

-1577 VKQGNLELS
+1577 VKQGDLSLS
-1586 TTSDNYYRVT
+1586 TTNDNYYRII
-1596 VTAENGVDKNV
+1596 VTAENGVDKNT
-1607 YAIKVIRPKSSD
+1607 YTIKVIRPKSSD
-1619 ATLKSLEIIGGKLTP
+1619 ATLKSLEIIGGTLTP
-1634 TFNKDTLE
+1634 TFDKDTLE

-1652 KFNKDNIKVSINNGN
+1652 KFNKDNIKASINNDN
-1667 AKISYNNEIIINS
+1667 AKISYDNEIIINS
-1680 DTFTK
+1680 DTSTK
-1685 YIITV
+1685 YVITV
-1690 TAENGSKKEYILNV
+1690 TAEDGSKKEYILNV

>member
-21 GFNGISVKAEGEHQF
+21 GFNVISVNAEGEHQF
-36 SLKAYDWNAFDNDW
+36 SLKVYDWNAFDNDW

-78 PGTITEVGMQMGIK
+78 PGTTTEVGMQMGIK

-463 TKASVSGTGN
+463 TKASVVGTGN
-473 KSLSTG
+473 KSLSIG

-514 VTSNP
+514 VTSNH

-633 LNYTINVNNDV
+633 LNYTVNVDNDV
-644 TSIDVNATTTD
+644 TSIDVNATSTD

-669 TGNNLINIVVKSE
+669 TGDNTVTIKVTSE
-682 SGTVNTYTINV
+682 SGSENTYTINV

-763 EVVVTAEDE
+763 EVVVTAEDG

-787 IALKSLTVTSDPMG
+787 IALKSLTVTSNHMG
-801 TLTPTFASTT
+801 TLTPSFASTT
-811 YIYTY
+811 YAYTY
-816 NYDSSVTSLN
+816 NYDATVTSLN
-826 VTATTNNLNAKVG
+826 VTATTNNTNAKVG
-839 IADSDSIDTITSTIG
+839 IIDSDSSDIMTSTIG
-854 SAAKTFNS
+854 SATKTFTS
-862 STKNVKVTV
+862 TTKNVKVTV
-871 TAEDGTTK
+871 IAEDGSTK

-947 NLNLGENIIN
+947 SLNLGTNKIN
-957 IVVTAENGNTST
+957 IVVTAENGDTST
-969 YILNVE
+969 YVLNIE

-985 SLTVSKGTLTP
+985 SITVSEGILTP
-996 AFNKNT
+996 TFNKNT

-1026 ATVTGTGT
+1026 ATVTGIGT
-1034 KQLNTGDNT
+1034 KELNTGNNLINI
-1043 VTIKVTSESGT
+1043 VVKSESGS

-1075 KVNGQTVNNFNKET
+1075 KVNGQTVTDFNKEKL
-1089 EEYTLADV
+1089 EYTLDDV
-1097 KGDVSSIEVSAIAE
+1097 KGDVSSIEVSATAE

-1117 TGTGNKLLSI
+1117 VGTGNKSLSI

-1159 KSLTVTSDP
+1159 KSLTVTSNH
-1168 MGTLTPIFA
+1168 MGTLTPSFA

-1188 ATVTNLNVTAT
+1188 ATVTSLNVTAT
-1199 TNDLNAKVG
+1199 TNNTNAKVG
-1208 IVDSDSIDTITSTV
+1208 IIDSDSSDIMTSTI
-1222 GIATKTFN
+1222 GSATKTFT
-1230 SNVKNVKVTV
+1230 STTKNVKVTV
-1240 TAEDGSTKDYTITLS
+1240 IAEDGSTKDYTITLS

-1356 TVSKGT
+1356 TVSEGT
-1362 LTPAFNKNTLNYTVN
+1362 LTPTFNKNTLNYTVN
-1377 VENDVT
+1377 VDNDVT
-1383 SIEVSATAT
+1383 SIDVNATST
-1392 DSNATVTGIGTKELN
+1392 DSNATVTGTGTKQLN

-1467 YSKTSINVEAILS
+1467 YNRTSINVEAILS

-1652 KFNKDNIKVSINNGN
+1652 KFNKDNIKVSTNNGN

>member
-21 GFNGISVKAEGEHQF
+21 GFNVISVNAEGEHQF
-36 SLKAYDWNAFDNDW
+36 SLKVYDWNAFDNDW

-78 PGTITEVGMQMGIK
+78 PGTTTEVGMQMGIK

-141 NDAIDESMFTFMA
+141 NDASDESMFTFLV

-197 NNDRPKVTSGINL
+197 NNDRPKVTSGITL

-220 ALHTLSVTNSETTY
+220 TLHTLSVTNSGTTY

-276 GGLGIKELNIG
+276 GGLGTKELNIG
-287 NNDFNIVVT
+287 NNEFNIVVT
-296 AGDGSITTYKVSV
+296 AENGTVTTYKVSV

-328 IGEFNSATTE
+328 IGKFNSVTTE

-343 PYATKNTVVSATTT
+343 PYATKNTVISATTT
-357 DQNAS
+357 DENAS

-371 FTNYGTTPNTKEIIV
+371 FTNYGATPNTKKIIV

-401 ACTTKTYT
+401 SCTTKTYT

-423 SNLKVNGQTVT
+423 SDLKVNGKTIT
-434 DFNKEKLEY
+434 NFNKETEEY

-451 VSSIEVSATAED
+451 VSSIEISATAED
-463 TKASVSGTGN
+463 TKASVKGTGN
-473 KSLSTG
+473 KSLSVG
-479 DNSIEVVVTAEDGST
+479 DNSIEVIVTAENGTT

-506 DIALKSLT
+506 DIS
-514 VTSNP
+514 
-519 MGTLTPSF
+519 
-527 ASTTYAYTYNY
+527 
-538 DATVTSL
+538 
-545 NVTATTNNTNA
+545 
-556 KVGIIDSDSSD
+556 
-567 IMTSTIGSAAK
+567 
-578 TFNSSTKNVKVTV
+578 
-591 TAEDGTTKDYTIVLS
+591 
-606 RDKSTDATL
+606 
-615 DSLTVSEG
+615 
-623 TLTPTFNKNT
+623 
-633 LNYTINVNNDV
+633 
-644 TSIDVNATTTD
+644 
-655 SNATVTGTGTKQLN
+655 
-669 TGNNLINIVVKSE
+669 
-682 SGTVNTYTINV
+682 
-693 IRAKSSNNYL
+693 
-703 SDLKVNGQTVT
+703 
-714 DFNKEKL
+714 
-721 EYTLDDVKG
+721 
-730 DVSSIEVSATAEDT
+730 
-744 KASVVGTGNKSLS
+744 
-757 IGDNSI
+757 
-763 EVVVTAEDE
+763 
-772 STKTYTIK
+772 
-780 VKKLSND
+780 
-787 IALKSLTVTSDPMG
+787 LKSLTVTSDPMG

-811 YIYTY
+811 YTYTY
-816 NYDSSVTSLN
+816 NYDATVTSLD
-826 VTATTNNLNAKVG
+826 VTATTNDVNAKVG
-839 IADSDSIDTITSTIG
+839 IVDSDSNDTITSTVG
-854 SAAKTFNS
+854 SATKTFNS
-862 STKNVKVTV
+862 NVKNVKVIV
-871 TAEDGTTK
+871 TSEDGTTK
-879 DYTITLSRALSNNS
+879 DYTITLSRAKS
-893 YLKDISIDGTNI
+893 
-905 DGFNKEN
+905 
-912 FEYNIKVSRET
+912 T
-923 DSINISAILDDEKAT
+923 DST
-938 LTTDLSNKF
+938 L
-947 NLNLGENIIN
+947 
-957 IVVTAENGNTST
+957 
-969 YILNVE
+969 
-975 REKNN
+975 NN
-980 DATLD
+980 
-985 SLTVSKGTLTP
+985 LTVSEGILTP
-996 AFNKNT
+996 TFNKNT
-1002 LNYTVNVEN
+1002 LNYTVNVDN
-1011 DVTSIEVSATATDSN
+1011 DVTSIEILATATDSN

-1043 VTIKVTSESGT
+1043 VTIKVTSESG
-1054 ENTYTINVIRAKSSN
+1054 
-1069 NYLSDL
+1069 
-1075 KVNGQTVNNFNKET
+1075 
-1089 EEYTLADV
+1089 
-1097 KGDVSSIEVSAIAE
+1097 
-1111 DTKASV
+1111 
-1117 TGTGNKLLSI
+1117 
-1127 GDNSIEVVVTAE
+1127 
-1139 DGSTK
+1139 
-1144 TYTIKVKKLSNDIAL
+1144 
-1159 KSLTVTSDP
+1159 
-1168 MGTLTPIFA
+1168 
-1177 STTYAYTYNYD
+1177 
-1188 ATVTNLNVTAT
+1188 
-1199 TNDLNAKVG
+1199 
-1208 IVDSDSIDTITSTV
+1208 
-1222 GIATKTFN
+1222 
-1230 SNVKNVKVTV
+1230 
-1240 TAEDGSTKDYTITLS
+1240 
-1255 RALSNNSY
+1255 
-1263 LKDISID
+1263 
-1270 GTNIDG
+1270 
-1276 FNKENFEYNIKVSR
+1276 
-1290 ETDSINISAI
+1290 
-1300 LDDEKATLTTD
+1300 
-1311 LSNKFNLNLGENII
+1311 
-1325 NIVVTAENGN
+1325 
-1335 TSTYILNV
+1335 
-1343 EREKNNDATLDSL
+1343 
-1356 TVSKGT
+1356 
-1362 LTPAFNKNTLNYTVN
+1362 
-1377 VENDVT
+1377 
-1383 SIEVSATAT
+1383 
-1392 DSNATVTGIGTKELN
+1392 
-1407 TGDNTVTIK
+1407 
-1416 VTSESGSE
+1416 SE
-1424 NTYTINVIRAK
+1424 NTYTINVVRAK

-1467 YSKTSINVEAILS
+1467 YNKTSINVEAILS
-1480 DPKASVTGV
+1480 DSKASVTGV
-1489 GNISLN
+1489 GNVSLN

-1500 IEIVVTAEDGSTK
+1500 IEIVVTAEDGTAK
-1513 TYELNIEREKN
+1513 TYELNFEREKN

-1531 LSIGNYTLTPAF
+1531 LSIGNYILTPSF
-1543 NKDTLEYTV
+1543 NSGILEYTV
-1552 TVGEDVNILNQDDV
+1552 TVGEDVSILKQADV

-1577 VKQGNLELS
+1577 VKQGDLSLS
-1586 TTSDNYYRVT
+1586 TTNDNYYRII
-1596 VTAENGVDKNV
+1596 VTAENGVDKNT
-1607 YAIKVIRPKSSD
+1607 YTIKVIRPKSSA
-1619 ATLKSLEIIGGKLTP
+1619 ATLKSLEIIGGTLTP
-1634 TFNKDTLE
+1634 TFDKDTLE

-1652 KFNKDNIKVSINNGN
+1652 KFNKDNIKASINNDN
-1667 AKISYNNEIIINS
+1667 AKISYDNEIIINS
-1680 DTFTK
+1680 DTSTK
-1685 YIITV
+1685 YVITV
-1690 TAENGSKKEYILNV
+1690 TAEDGSKKEYILNV

>member
-1 MKLVKKNNF
+1 M
-10 FLLFI
+10 
-15 IMLFSF
+15 
-21 GFNGISVKAEGEHQF
+21 
-36 SLKAYDWNAFDNDW
+36 
-50 EGSGTGEE
+50 
-58 ISNNGTIEPG
+58 
-68 KVYKL
+68 
-73 SIYYI
+73 
-78 PGTITEVGMQMGIK
+78 
-92 YNNLLIEP
+92 
-100 MYADGELYTETDMS
+100 
-114 TTYQGGIWPA
+114 
-124 SGTTPSAK
+124 
-132 KKTNWQVLS
+132 
-141 NDAIDESMFTFMA
+141 
-154 TDTTTSNALETE
+154 
-166 GEIASVYFKV
+166 
-176 KDTVTSGTNI
+176 
-186 IFEYDDEYTAL
+186 
-197 NNDRPKVTSGINL
+197 
-210 TVQTALSSNS
+210 
-220 ALHTLSVTNSETTY
+220 
-234 NLTPTFTADDNT
+234 
-246 IKEYSTVVP
+246 
-255 SSVTSVDLS
+255 
-264 ATATDSNASVLS
+264 
-276 GGLGIKELNIG
+276 
-287 NNDFNIVVT
+287 
-296 AGDGSITTYKVSV
+296 
-309 YRLNDDATL
+309 
-318 KSLDLTNNVN
+318 
-328 IGEFNSATTE
+328 
-338 YEASV
+338 
-343 PYATKNTVVSATTT
+343 
-357 DQNAS
+357 
-362 IKSGTGSFE
+362 
-371 FTNYGTTPNTKEIIV
+371 
-386 NAENCKEEYASVPNN
+386 
-401 ACTTKTYT
+401 
-409 VTVNREN
+409 
-416 PSNNNYL
+416 
-423 SNLKVNGQTVT
+423 
-434 DFNKEKLEY
+434 
-443 TLDDVKGD
+443 
-451 VSSIEVSATAED
+451 
-463 TKASVSGTGN
+463 
-473 KSLSTG
+473 
-479 DNSIEVVVTAEDGST
+479 
-494 KTYTI
+494 
-499 KVKKLSN
+499 
-506 DIALKSLT
+506 
-514 VTSNP
+514 
-519 MGTLTPSF
+519 
-527 ASTTYAYTYNY
+527 
-538 DATVTSL
+538 
-545 NVTATTNNTNA
+545 
-556 KVGIIDSDSSD
+556 
-567 IMTSTIGSAAK
+567 
-578 TFNSSTKNVKVTV
+578 
-591 TAEDGTTKDYTIVLS
+591 
-606 RDKSTDATL
+606 
-615 DSLTVSEG
+615 
-623 TLTPTFNKNT
+623 
-633 LNYTINVNNDV
+633 
-644 TSIDVNATTTD
+644 
-655 SNATVTGTGTKQLN
+655 
-669 TGNNLINIVVKSE
+669 
-682 SGTVNTYTINV
+682 
-693 IRAKSSNNYL
+693 
-703 SDLKVNGQTVT
+703 
-714 DFNKEKL
+714 
-721 EYTLDDVKG
+721 DDVKG

-763 EVVVTAEDE
+763 EVVVTAEDG

-801 TLTPTFASTT
+801 TLTPIFASTT
-811 YIYTY
+811 YAYTY
-816 NYDSSVTSLN
+816 NYDATVTNLN
-826 VTATTNNLNAKVG
+826 VTATTNNANAKVG
-839 IADSDSIDTITSTIG
+839 IIDSDFSEPMTSTTG
-854 SAAKTFNS
+854 SATKTFTS
-862 STKNVKVTV
+862 TTKNVKVTV
-871 TAEDGTTK
+871 IAEDGSTK
-879 DYTITLSRALSNNS
+879 DYTITLSRDLSNNS

-985 SLTVSKGTLTP
+985 SITVS
-996 AFNKNT
+996 
-1002 LNYTVNVEN
+1002 E
-1011 DVTSIEVSATATDSN
+1011 
-1026 ATVTGTGT
+1026 
-1034 KQLNTGDNT
+1034 
-1043 VTIKVTSESGT
+1043 
-1054 ENTYTINVIRAKSSN
+1054 
-1069 NYLSDL
+1069 
-1075 KVNGQTVNNFNKET
+1075 
-1089 EEYTLADV
+1089 
-1097 KGDVSSIEVSAIAE
+1097 
-1111 DTKASV
+1111 
-1117 TGTGNKLLSI
+1117 
-1127 GDNSIEVVVTAE
+1127 
-1139 DGSTK
+1139 
-1144 TYTIKVKKLSNDIAL
+1144 
-1159 KSLTVTSDP
+1159 
-1168 MGTLTPIFA
+1168 
-1177 STTYAYTYNYD
+1177 
-1188 ATVTNLNVTAT
+1188 
-1199 TNDLNAKVG
+1199 
-1208 IVDSDSIDTITSTV
+1208 
-1222 GIATKTFN
+1222 
-1230 SNVKNVKVTV
+1230 
-1240 TAEDGSTKDYTITLS
+1240 
-1255 RALSNNSY
+1255 
-1263 LKDISID
+1263 
-1270 GTNIDG
+1270 
-1276 FNKENFEYNIKVSR
+1276 
-1290 ETDSINISAI
+1290 
-1300 LDDEKATLTTD
+1300 
-1311 LSNKFNLNLGENII
+1311 
-1325 NIVVTAENGN
+1325 
-1335 TSTYILNV
+1335 
-1343 EREKNNDATLDSL
+1343 
-1356 TVSKGT
+1356 GT

-1407 TGDNTVTIK
+1407 TGDNLINIVVK
-1416 VTSESGSE
+1416 SESGSE

-1435 SSNNNLTDI
+1435 SSNKDLIDI
-1444 KVDGNSI
+1444 KVDSNSI

-1642 YNVTMGKDVT
+1642 YNVTMGEDVT
-1652 KFNKDNIKVSINNGN
+1652 KFNKDNIKVSTNNGN

>member
-36 SLKAYDWNAFDNDW
+36 SLKAYDWNAFDNNW

-100 MYADGELYTETDMS
+100 MYAEGELYTETDMS

-141 NDAIDESMFTFMA
+141 NDASDESMFTFMA
-154 TDTTTSNALETE
+154 TDTTTSKALETE

-220 ALHTLSVTNSETTY
+220 ALHTLSVTNSEITY

-296 AGDGSITTYKVSV
+296 AGDGSITAYKVSV

-318 KSLDLTNNVN
+318 KSLDLTNNVD
-328 IGEFNSATTE
+328 IGEFNSVTTE
-338 YEASV
+338 YETSV

-451 VSSIEVSATAED
+451 VSSIEVSAITED
-463 TKASVSGTGN
+463 TKASVVGTGN
-473 KSLSTG
+473 KSLSIG

-514 VTSNP
+514 VTSDP
-519 MGTLTPSF
+519 MGTLTPTF

-567 IMTSTIGSAAK
+567 IMTSTIGSATK
-578 TFNSSTKNVKVTV
+578 TFTSTTKNVKVTV
-591 TAEDGTTKDYTIVLS
+591 I
-606 RDKSTDATL
+606 
-615 DSLTVSEG
+615 
-623 TLTPTFNKNT
+623 
-633 LNYTINVNNDV
+633 
-644 TSIDVNATTTD
+644 
-655 SNATVTGTGTKQLN
+655 
-669 TGNNLINIVVKSE
+669 
-682 SGTVNTYTINV
+682 
-693 IRAKSSNNYL
+693 
-703 SDLKVNGQTVT
+703 
-714 DFNKEKL
+714 
-721 EYTLDDVKG
+721 
-730 DVSSIEVSATAEDT
+730 
-744 KASVVGTGNKSLS
+744 
-757 IGDNSI
+757 
-763 EVVVTAEDE
+763 AEDE
-772 STKTYTIK
+772 
-780 VKKLSND
+780 
-787 IALKSLTVTSDPMG
+787 
-801 TLTPTFASTT
+801 
-811 YIYTY
+811 
-816 NYDSSVTSLN
+816 
-826 VTATTNNLNAKVG
+826 
-839 IADSDSIDTITSTIG
+839 
-854 SAAKTFNS
+854 
-862 STKNVKVTV
+862 
-871 TAEDGTTK
+871 
-879 DYTITLSRALSNNS
+879 
-893 YLKDISIDGTNI
+893 
-905 DGFNKEN
+905 
-912 FEYNIKVSRET
+912 
-923 DSINISAILDDEKAT
+923 
-938 LTTDLSNKF
+938 
-947 NLNLGENIIN
+947 
-957 IVVTAENGNTST
+957 
-969 YILNVE
+969 
-975 REKNN
+975 
-980 DATLD
+980 
-985 SLTVSKGTLTP
+985 
-996 AFNKNT
+996 
-1002 LNYTVNVEN
+1002 
-1011 DVTSIEVSATATDSN
+1011 
-1026 ATVTGTGT
+1026 
-1034 KQLNTGDNT
+1034 
-1043 VTIKVTSESGT
+1043 
-1054 ENTYTINVIRAKSSN
+1054 
-1069 NYLSDL
+1069 
-1075 KVNGQTVNNFNKET
+1075 
-1089 EEYTLADV
+1089 
-1097 KGDVSSIEVSAIAE
+1097 
-1111 DTKASV
+1111 
-1117 TGTGNKLLSI
+1117 
-1127 GDNSIEVVVTAE
+1127 
-1139 DGSTK
+1139 
-1144 TYTIKVKKLSNDIAL
+1144 
-1159 KSLTVTSDP
+1159 
-1168 MGTLTPIFA
+1168 
-1177 STTYAYTYNYD
+1177 
-1188 ATVTNLNVTAT
+1188 
-1199 TNDLNAKVG
+1199 
-1208 IVDSDSIDTITSTV
+1208 
-1222 GIATKTFN
+1222 
-1230 SNVKNVKVTV
+1230 
-1240 TAEDGSTKDYTITLS
+1240 STKDYTITLS

-1290 ETDSINISAI
+1290 ETNSINISAI

-1311 LSNKFNLNLGENII
+1311 LSNKFSLNLGTNKI
-1325 NIVVTAENGN
+1325 NIVVTAENGD
-1335 TSTYILNV
+1335 TSTYVLNI

-1356 TVSKGT
+1356 TVSKGI
-1362 LTPAFNKNTLNYTVN
+1362 LTPTFNKNTLNYTVN

-1407 TGDNTVTIK
+1407 TGNNLINIVVK
-1416 VTSESGSE
+1416 SESGSE

-1467 YSKTSINVEAILS
+1467 YNRTSINVEAILS
-1480 DPKASVTGV
+1480 DSKASVTGV
-1489 GNISLN
+1489 GNVSLN

-1500 IEIVVTAEDGSTK
+1500 IEIIVTAEDGTAK

-1774 INGVLKDRKIIV
+1774 INGVEKDRKIIV

>member
-36 SLKAYDWNAFDNDW
+36 SLKAYDWNAFDNNW

-100 MYADGELYTETDMS
+100 MYAEGELYTETDMS

-141 NDAIDESMFTFMA
+141 NDASDESMFTFMA
-154 TDTTTSNALETE
+154 TDTTTSKALETE

-567 IMTSTIGSAAK
+567 IMTSTIGSASKA
-578 TFNSSTKNVKVTV
+578 FNSSTKNVKVTV

-682 SGTVNTYTINV
+682 SGTENTYTINV

-730 DVSSIEVSATAEDT
+730 DVSSIEVSAITEDT
-744 KASVVGTGNKSLS
+744 KASVVGTGNKS
-757 IGDNSI
+757 
-763 EVVVTAEDE
+763 
-772 STKTYTIK
+772 
-780 VKKLSND
+780 
-787 IALKSLTVTSDPMG
+787 
-801 TLTPTFASTT
+801 
-811 YIYTY
+811 
-816 NYDSSVTSLN
+816 
-826 VTATTNNLNAKVG
+826 
-839 IADSDSIDTITSTIG
+839 
-854 SAAKTFNS
+854 
-862 STKNVKVTV
+862 
-871 TAEDGTTK
+871 
-879 DYTITLSRALSNNS
+879 
-893 YLKDISIDGTNI
+893 
-905 DGFNKEN
+905 
-912 FEYNIKVSRET
+912 
-923 DSINISAILDDEKAT
+923 
-938 LTTDLSNKF
+938 
-947 NLNLGENIIN
+947 
-957 IVVTAENGNTST
+957 
-969 YILNVE
+969 
-975 REKNN
+975 
-980 DATLD
+980 
-985 SLTVSKGTLTP
+985 
-996 AFNKNT
+996 
-1002 LNYTVNVEN
+1002 
-1011 DVTSIEVSATATDSN
+1011 
-1026 ATVTGTGT
+1026 
-1034 KQLNTGDNT
+1034 
-1043 VTIKVTSESGT
+1043 
-1054 ENTYTINVIRAKSSN
+1054 
-1069 NYLSDL
+1069 
-1075 KVNGQTVNNFNKET
+1075 
-1089 EEYTLADV
+1089 
-1097 KGDVSSIEVSAIAE
+1097 
-1111 DTKASV
+1111 
-1117 TGTGNKLLSI
+1117 LSI

-1168 MGTLTPIFA
+1168 MGTLTPTFT
-1177 STTYAYTYNYD
+1177 STTYNYIYNYD
-1188 ATVTNLNVTAT
+1188 SSVTSLDVTAT

-1208 IVDSDSIDTITSTV
+1208 IADSDSIDTITSTV

-1356 TVSKGT
+1356 TVSEGT
-1362 LTPAFNKNTLNYTVN
+1362 LTPTFNKNTLNYTVN
-1377 VENDVT
+1377 VDNDVT
-1383 SIEVSATAT
+1383 SIDVNATST
-1392 DSNATVTGIGTKELN
+1392 DSNATVTGTGTKQLNTGDNTVTIKVTSESGSENTYTINVIRAKSSNNYLSDLKVNGQTVNNFNKETGEYTLADVKGDVSSIEVSAIAEDTKASVTGTGNKLLSVGDNSIEVIVTAENGTTKIYTIKVKKLSNDTALKSLTVTSNPMGTLTPTFASTTYAYTYNYDATVTSLDVTATTNDANAKVGIIDSDFSESMTSTIGSAAKTFNSSTKNVKVTVTAEDGTTKDYTIVLSRALSNNSYLKDISIDGTNIDGFNKENFEYNIKVSRETDSINISAILDDEKATLTTDLSNKFNLNLGENIINIVVTAENGNTSTYILNVEREKNNDATLDSLTVSEGTLTPTFNKNTLNYTVNVDNDVTSIDVNATSTDSNATVTGTGTKQLN

-1467 YSKTSINVEAILS
+1467 YNRTSINVEAILS
-1480 DPKASVTGV
+1480 DSKASVTGG
-1489 GNISLN
+1489 GNVSLN

-1500 IEIVVTAEDGSTK
+1500 IEIVVTAEDGTAK
-1513 TYELNIEREKN
+1513 TYELNIEREQN

>member
-21 GFNGISVKAEGEHQF
+21 GFNVISVNAEGEHQF
-36 SLKAYDWNAFDNDW
+36 SLKVYDWNAFDNDW

-78 PGTITEVGMQMGIK
+78 PGTTTEVGMQMGIK

-141 NDAIDESMFTFMA
+141 NDASDESMFTFLV

-197 NNDRPKVTSGINL
+197 NNDRPKVTSGITL

-220 ALHTLSVTNSETTY
+220 TLHTLSVTNSGTTY

-276 GGLGIKELNIG
+276 GGLGTKELNIG
-287 NNDFNIVVT
+287 NNEFNIVVT
-296 AGDGSITTYKVSV
+296 AENGTVTTYKVSV

-328 IGEFNSATTE
+328 IGKFNSVTTE

-343 PYATKNTVVSATTT
+343 PYATKNTVISATTT
-357 DQNAS
+357 DENAS

-371 FTNYGTTPNTKEIIV
+371 FTNYGATPNTKKIIV

-401 ACTTKTYT
+401 SCTTKTYT

-423 SNLKVNGQTVT
+423 SDLKVNGKTIT
-434 DFNKEKLEY
+434 NFNKETEEY

-451 VSSIEVSATAED
+451 VSSIEISATAED
-463 TKASVSGTGN
+463 TKASVKGTGN
-473 KSLSTG
+473 KSLSVG
-479 DNSIEVVVTAEDGST
+479 DNSIEVIVTAENGTT

-506 DIALKSLT
+506 DISLKSLT
-514 VTSNP
+514 VTSDP
-519 MGTLTPSF
+519 MGTLTPTF
-527 ASTTYAYTYNY
+527 ASTTYTYTYNY

-545 NVTATTNNTNA
+545 DVTATTNDVNA
-556 KVGIIDSDSSD
+556 KVGIVDSDSND
-567 IMTSTIGSAAK
+567 TITSTVGSATK
-578 TFNSSTKNVKVTV
+578 TFNSNVKNVKVIV
-591 TAEDGTTKDYTIVLS
+591 TSEDGTTKDYTITLS
-606 RDKSTDATL
+606 RAKSTDSTL
-615 DSLTVSEG
+615 NNLTVSEG
-623 TLTPTFNKNT
+623 ILTPAFNKNT
-633 LNYTINVNNDV
+633 LNYTVNVDNDV

-682 SGTVNTYTINV
+682 SGTENTYTINV

-703 SDLKVNGQTVT
+703 SDLKVNGQTVNNFNKEKLEYT
-714 DFNKEKL
+714 LDDVKGDVSSIEVSAIAEDTNASVTGTGNKSLSVGDNSIEVIVTAEDGTTKTYTIKIKKLSNDTALKSLTVTSDPMGTLTPTFASTIYTYTYNYDATVTSLDVTAITNDVNAKVVIVDSDSSDTITSTVGSATKTFNSTVKNIKVTVTAEDGTTKDYTIVLSRTLSSNSYLKDISIDGNTIDGFNKEKFEYNIKVSRETDSIDVSAILDDEKATLTTDLSNKFSLNLGANKINIVVTAENGDTSTYVLNVEREKNNDATLDSITVSEGILTPTFNKNTLNYTVNVDNDVTSIEILATATDSNATVTGTETKQLNTGDNIVTIKVTSESGSENTYTINVIRAKSSNNYLSDLKVNGQTVIDFNKEKL

-730 DVSSIEVSATAEDT
+730 DVSSIEVSAITEDT
-744 KASVVGTGNKSLS
+744 KASVTGTGNKSLS
-757 IGDNSI
+757 VGDNSI
-763 EVVVTAEDE
+763 EVIVTAENGT
-772 STKTYTIK
+772 TKTYTIK

-787 IALKSLTVTSDPMG
+787 TSLKSLTVTSDPMG
-801 TLTPTFASTT
+801 TLTPTFTSTT
-811 YIYTY
+811 YNYTY
-816 NYDSSVTSLN
+816 NYDSSVTSLD
-826 VTATTNNLNAKVG
+826 VTAITNDVNAKVG
-839 IADSDSIDTITSTIG
+839 IVDSDSIDTITSTVG
-854 SAAKTFNS
+854 SATKTFNS
-862 STKNVKVTV
+862 TVKNVKVTV

-879 DYTITLSRALSNNS
+879 DYTIVLSRTLSSNS
-893 YLKDISIDGTNI
+893 YLKDISIDGNTI
-905 DGFNKEN
+905 EGFNKEK

-923 DSINISAILDDEKAT
+923 DSIDVSAILDDEKAT

-947 NLNLGENIIN
+947 SLNLGANKIN
-957 IVVTAENGNTST
+957 IVVTAENGDTST
-969 YILNVE
+969 YVLNVE

-985 SLTVSKGTLTP
+985 SITVSEGILTP

-1002 LNYTVNVEN
+1002 LNYTVNVDN
-1011 DVTSIEVSATATDSN
+1011 DVTSIEILATATDSN

-1043 VTIKVTSESGT
+1043 VTIKVTSESG
-1054 ENTYTINVIRAKSSN
+1054 
-1069 NYLSDL
+1069 
-1075 KVNGQTVNNFNKET
+1075 
-1089 EEYTLADV
+1089 
-1097 KGDVSSIEVSAIAE
+1097 
-1111 DTKASV
+1111 
-1117 TGTGNKLLSI
+1117 
-1127 GDNSIEVVVTAE
+1127 
-1139 DGSTK
+1139 
-1144 TYTIKVKKLSNDIAL
+1144 
-1159 KSLTVTSDP
+1159 
-1168 MGTLTPIFA
+1168 
-1177 STTYAYTYNYD
+1177 
-1188 ATVTNLNVTAT
+1188 
-1199 TNDLNAKVG
+1199 
-1208 IVDSDSIDTITSTV
+1208 
-1222 GIATKTFN
+1222 
-1230 SNVKNVKVTV
+1230 
-1240 TAEDGSTKDYTITLS
+1240 
-1255 RALSNNSY
+1255 
-1263 LKDISID
+1263 
-1270 GTNIDG
+1270 
-1276 FNKENFEYNIKVSR
+1276 
-1290 ETDSINISAI
+1290 
-1300 LDDEKATLTTD
+1300 
-1311 LSNKFNLNLGENII
+1311 
-1325 NIVVTAENGN
+1325 
-1335 TSTYILNV
+1335 
-1343 EREKNNDATLDSL
+1343 
-1356 TVSKGT
+1356 
-1362 LTPAFNKNTLNYTVN
+1362 
-1377 VENDVT
+1377 
-1383 SIEVSATAT
+1383 
-1392 DSNATVTGIGTKELN
+1392 
-1407 TGDNTVTIK
+1407 
-1416 VTSESGSE
+1416 SE
-1424 NTYTINVIRAK
+1424 NTYTINVVRAK

-1467 YSKTSINVEAILS
+1467 YNKTSINVEAILS
-1480 DPKASVTGV
+1480 DSKASVTGV
-1489 GNISLN
+1489 GNVSLN

-1500 IEIVVTAEDGSTK
+1500 IEIVVTAEDGTAK
-1513 TYELNIEREKN
+1513 TYELNFEREKN

-1531 LSIGNYTLTPAF
+1531 LSIGNYILTPSF
-1543 NKDTLEYTV
+1543 NSGILEYTV
-1552 TVGEDVNILNQDDV
+1552 TVGEDVSILKQADV

-1577 VKQGNLELS
+1577 VKQGDLSLS
-1586 TTSDNYYRVT
+1586 TTNDNYYRII
-1596 VTAENGVDKNV
+1596 VTAENGVDKNT
-1607 YAIKVIRPKSSD
+1607 YTIKVIRPKSSD
-1619 ATLKSLEIIGGKLTP
+1619 ATLKSLEIIGGTLTP
-1634 TFNKDTLE
+1634 TFDKDTLE

-1652 KFNKDNIKVSINNGN
+1652 KFNKDNIKASINNDN
-1667 AKISYNNEIIINS
+1667 AKISYDNEIIINS
-1680 DTFTK
+1680 DTSTK
-1685 YIITV
+1685 YVITV
-1690 TAENGSKKEYILNV
+1690 TAEDGSKKEYILNV